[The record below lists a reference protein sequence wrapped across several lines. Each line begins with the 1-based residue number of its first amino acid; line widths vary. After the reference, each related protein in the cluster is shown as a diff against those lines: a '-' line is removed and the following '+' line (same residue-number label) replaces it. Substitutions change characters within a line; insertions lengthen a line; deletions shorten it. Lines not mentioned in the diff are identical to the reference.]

1 MRDSPLPESLSTFT
15 AVVLAHAKTGVRSG
29 WAYGP
34 RDAHSKAPL
43 RPPLPPNP
51 ESTPHDSSHR
61 IHPTSTKTI
70 WRPFKSH
77 SQITASVANT
87 SDLLQTTLSKLSR
100 HKIMPQDTLVAPGQS
115 R

>member
-1 MRDSPLPESLSTFT
+1 MRDSPLSESVSTFT

-51 ESTPHDSSHR
+51 ESTPHDSSHS
-61 IHPTSTKTI
+61 IHPTSTKAI

-87 SDLLQTTLSKLSR
+87 SDLLQTA
-100 HKIMPQDTLVAPGQS
+100 LVQIAITAEC
-115 R
+115 RR